1 MNSLI
6 ILLMVSIAITCGH
19 ALSMPSFYLV
29 EDVDSSYAYDAL
41 GISLLYCTWEGM
53 SKAKL
58 KNCRNNHVGL
68 GGIANFDVSNTGV
81 NPNDDHELR
90 IPFKTKYISTPPI
103 CSFSFEGDKFAFD
116 TYLTRIATQSDRV
129 SVYLFN
135 SYGDKQSW
143 RHVKTK
149 MSVICY
155 GPTDSSTLQERQAIL
170 KQLLLRRSKE
180 KRPLRAV

>member
-19 ALSMPSFYLV
+19 ALSMPSFYLI
-29 EDVDSSYAYDAL
+29 EDVDSSYAYGAL

-58 KNCRNNHVGL
+58 TDCPNNDVGW
-68 GGIANFDVSNTGV
+68 GGVANFDLSNTGV
-81 NPNDDHELR
+81 NPNDDYELR
-90 IPFKTKYISTPPI
+90 IPFKTRYISTPPI
-103 CSFSFEGDKFAFD
+103 CSFSFEGEKFAFD
-116 TYLTRIATQSDRV
+116 TYLTRIATQSNGV

-135 SYGDKQSW
+135 SYGDKHSW

-149 MSVICY
+149 ISVICY
-155 GPTDSSTLQERQAIL
+155 GPTDSSTLQGRKTIL
-170 KQLLLRRSKE
+170 KQLLSRRNKE
-180 KRPLRAV
+180 KRPLRGV